1 MKPFEE
7 VEPPDPYRR
16 DPVILGFLRRV
27 WSCAWKKFENP
38 KEFLKFLGDFI
49 GLWLVRGDTGL
60 NINAENKP
68 TTLLPWDPWDW
79 YNQPT
84 FVWYLWVDVFE
95 IHQSQ
100 SHGSCGT
107 VNVFDPLLTS

>member
-1 MKPFEE
+1 M
-7 VEPPDPYRR
+7 
-16 DPVILGFLRRV
+16 ILGFLRRV

-38 KEFLKFLGDFI
+38 KEILKILSNFI
-49 GLWLVRGDTGL
+49 GLWLDRGDTGL
-60 NINAENKP
+60 KINAENKP

-84 FVWYLWVDVFE
+84 FVWFLLVDVFE

-100 SHGSCGT
+100 SHGSCDT
-107 VNVFDPLLTS
+107 CQCF